1 MSKSSFRWALAIAA
15 FFVTAGTAT
24 CYPFEDLLKAVPNH
38 ANAVFLVNA
47 RGIQRSTMGINRNWA
62 EKRRRDYLGGLTN
75 LPPTVSRFIVGEQL
89 DTTALQPSW
98 RIALVELSEPITPA
112 EIVQRESG
120 TQDSIGGL
128 PVVISPRGRVFLFL
142 SNKLI
147 AQFETVNR
155 QDVARWLRTYKA
167 RSQPNLSSYL
177 KDAAEGMKPGS
188 QAMLAFDLSEVFDL
202 DGVRKRLQESSAL
215 KGKRIDLDELAKT
228 ITSIR
233 GAKLTMSVDKDIEGE
248 IHLEFAESAL
258 PMRTIGKE
266 LLLNVIQSI
275 GASLDDID
283 DWQGSVEDKAYVL
296 RGKLTERSAR
306 MLLAPASSRNTG
318 TLYAGVAKGAEPPPP
333 NPKAIPS
340 QMYFRSVTSLLDELN
355 NEKKPKNISQRGY
368 WYQQYATKIDSLP
381 ILNVDSELLE
391 FGAAISSTLRGMA
404 NLGSVA
410 KSANA
415 MIQQNQVDNLA
426 VNVGTANFYG
436 GRSAAT
442 PWGYAG
448 YGWNWSAPI
457 QQEVSNYQSV
467 SNLCHRNAATEKA
480 YREATWKNIA
490 EFIQVTRRKMVSKY
504 NVEF

>member
-1 MSKSSFRWALAIAA
+1 MNRSYLPRLAAMA
-15 FFVTAGTAT
+15 MFFVTAGTAS
-24 CYPFEDLLKAVPNH
+24 CYPFEDLLKAIPNR
-38 ANAVFLVNA
+38 ANAVFLINLRA
-47 RGIQRSTMGINRNWA
+47 IQRSPMGINRNWA
-62 EKRRRDYLGGLTN
+62 EKQRRDYLGGLTN
-75 LPPTVSRFIVGEQL
+75 LPSTVTRLIVGEQL

-98 RIALVELSEPITPA
+98 RIALFDLSEPITPE
-112 EIVQRESG
+112 EILRRESG
-120 TQDSIGGL
+120 SRDNIGGL

-142 SNKLI
+142 SSKLI

-155 QDVARWLRTYKA
+155 QDIARWLRTYKA
-167 RSQPNLSSYL
+167 QSRPNLSPYL
-177 KDAAEGMKPGS
+177 KDAAEGMTPGS

-202 DGVRKRLQESSAL
+202 EGVRKRLQDTNAL

-233 GAKLTMSVDKDIEGE
+233 GAKLSLSVDREIEGE
-248 IHLEFAESAL
+248 IRLEFAESAQPL
-258 PMRTIGKE
+258 RTIGKE
-266 LLLNVIQSI
+266 LLLNVMQSM
-275 GASLDDID
+275 GAALDDLD
-283 DWQGSVEDKAYVL
+283 SWQGRVEDKAYVL
-296 RGKLTERSAR
+296 RGKLTERGAR
-306 MLLAPASSRNTG
+306 MLLSPASARNSGSLQTV
-318 TLYAGVAKGAEPPPP
+318 VAKGAEPPPP

-381 ILNVDSELLE
+381 LLNVDPELLE
-391 FGAAISSTLRGMA
+391 FGAAISTTLRGMA

-410 KSANA
+410 KDANA

-426 VNVGTANFYG
+426 VQTGTASFYG

-442 PWGYAG
+442 PYGYAG
-448 YGWNWSAPI
+448 YGWNWNVPVTAN
-457 QQEVSNYQSV
+457 VSNYVQI

-490 EFIQVTRRKMVSKY
+490 EYIQTTRRKMVAKY